1 MELIATTMDKK
12 FASRSQMQSL
22 HVIVVTE
29 EIAMKEVEED
39 LQATELKLPTFLTTA
54 LGKYE
59 YSFNF

>member
-1 MELIATTMDKK
+1 
-12 FASRSQMQSL
+12 MQSL